1 MAETV
6 ITNTPAPQNDGSAG
20 WMVAV
25 LILIVVIGGG
35 IYAYR
40 SGMFGSRAAAPGTTN
55 INVTVPNPLPG
66 GAEQNTA
73 Q

>member
-1 MAETV
+1 MADTI
-6 ITNTPAPQNDGSAG
+6 ITNTPTPSNNDSSAG

-40 SGMFGSRAAAPGTTN
+40 HGAFGRAAPTTNN
-55 INVTVPNPLPG
+55 INVTVPNPVGNTG
-66 GAEQNTA
+66 GNSTQ
-73 Q
+73 